1 MNILTLPMFRNN
13 LEGMN
18 STPLETL
25 TLAKF
30 SELLHA
36 RFQVRVSPA
45 EEIELELV
53 EATPGRT
60 VESPGKGGEKFES
73 FSLIFHGPG
82 DHLLPQKMHPFEH
95 PQLGR
100 FELFIV
106 PIGQGPGHL
115 KYQAVF
121 NRLIRPA

>member
-1 MNILTLPMFRNN
+1 
-13 LEGMN
+13 MN

-36 RFQVRVSPA
+36 RFRVRVSPA
-45 EEIELELV
+45 EEIELELA
-53 EATPGRT
+53 EATPGGVAET
-60 VESPGKGGEKFES
+60 PGRGGERLES

-82 DHLLPQKMHPFEH
+82 DRLLPQKIHPFEH

-106 PIGQGPGHL
+106 PIGQGPGHF
-115 KYQAVF
+115 KYQAIF